1 MGQKHQRLTAS
12 QWRRLFQRQRSS
24 GLSVAAFCQREGV
37 AVSTFFAKRRQLEWS
52 TSSEPRRSEGSASG
66 ARERSAAPAF
76 VEVRSTGP
84 AEDEGTDPGDENAAG
99 AGREALACSEPEPI
113 ELVLDRGV
121 VVRVRAGFDASL
133 LRRVVEALG

>member
-1 MGQKHQRLTAS
+1 M
-12 QWRRLFQRQRSS
+12 FQRQRSS

-37 AVSTFFAKRRQLEWS
+37 AVSTFFAKRRQLEAS
-52 TSSEPRRSEGSASG
+52 SSSEPQRSEGSVSG

-84 AEDEGTDPGDENAAG
+84 ADAEGAAPSAEAAAG

>member
-1 MGQKHQRLTAS
+1 MLR
-12 QWRRLFQRQRSS
+12 RQRSS

-37 AVSTFFAKRRQLEWS
+37 AVSTFFAKRRQLERS
-52 TSSEPRRSEGSASG
+52 TSSEPQRSEGSVSG
-66 ARERSAAPAF
+66 ARERSAPPAF

-84 AEDEGTDPGDENAAG
+84 ADAEGAAPS
-99 AGREALACSEPEPI
+99 AEAAAEARREALACSEPEPI

>member
-1 MGQKHQRLTAS
+1 
-12 QWRRLFQRQRSS
+12 
-24 GLSVAAFCQREGV
+24 
-37 AVSTFFAKRRQLEWS
+37 
-52 TSSEPRRSEGSASG
+52 
-66 ARERSAAPAF
+66 